1 MSRGQASRTTL
12 PELGTM
18 DEQRRWKEINRW
30 ADKLPLNLIGFV
42 ADGVGNSQAFA
53 DSVTTPMEWW
63 NTRYE
68 SDQFFVYG
76 NGSPANRAVIPA
88 GLGGLYGFQVHVRN
102 TTGFTLFG
110 IMYVRVTLARG
121 GASFITNRKLIPNWL
136 SAYTQEFAG
145 TIPYI
150 LSPGD
155 RVEFCLSQTSG
166 AARTLNSN
174 VAGSEFPVCPSYCFY
189 RVAHADLT

>member
-12 PELGTM
+12 PELGSM

-42 ADGVGNSQAFA
+42 ADYVGYNQTFTDGVPTA
-53 DSVTTPMEWW
+53 MRWY

-76 NGSPANRAVIPA
+76 NEIPADKVFIPA
-88 GLGGLYGFQVHVRN
+88 GMGGLYGFNVNVRN
-102 TTGFTLFG
+102 ASLVNVFAIF
-110 IMYVRVTLARG
+110 YVRVLPARSST
-121 GASFITNRKLIPNWL
+121 AFITNRFVVSSWPD
-136 SAYTQEFAG
+136 TQTQNFAG
-145 TIPYI
+145 IIPYV

-155 RVEFCLSQTSG
+155 RVEFLLSQTSG
-166 AARTLNSN
+166 ANRTFPSN
-174 VAGSEFPVCPSYCFY
+174 AAGAEYPASPTFCFY
-189 RVAHADLT
+189 RVGHADLT